1 MSGAKILAVLDKDGM
16 RDAQGIN
23 GGKTSPL
30 EPTINGATYKDSE
43 LDIVIKAE
51 NGLELLK
58 KIEATIDRGIMSK
71 QYLNTIQRPLSELS
85 TNKELFLVIL
95 EAGGMSGNSYLLIYQ
110 VLEQKI
116 RF

>member
-58 KIEATIDRGIMSK
+58 EIEAKIERGIMSK
-71 QYLNTIQRPLSELS
+71 EHLNNVQRPLAELS
-85 TNKELFLVIL
+85 TNKK
-95 EAGGMSGNSYLLIYQ
+95 S
-110 VLEQKI
+110 K
-116 RF
+116 RFVR

>member
-1 MSGAKILAVLDKDGM
+1 
-16 RDAQGIN
+16 
-23 GGKTSPL
+23 
-30 EPTINGATYKDSE
+30 
-43 LDIVIKAE
+43 
-51 NGLELLK
+51 
-58 KIEATIDRGIMSK
+58 MSK

-85 TNKELFLVIL
+85 TNKDPKALFGDI

>member
-85 TNKELFLVIL
+85 TNKDPKALFGDI
-95 EAGGMSGNSYLLIYQ
+95 GGRGNEWEQLFIDLSGFRA
-110 VLEQKI
+110 E
-116 RF
+116 